1 MKSINRKISAFG
13 NKRKET
19 SKTKKTINK
28 YFDYLLGWN
37 FRVFEIA
44 NKKSESQKSLL
55 FDFSA

>member
-1 MKSINRKISAFG
+1 MKSTNRKISVFG

-19 SKTKKTINK
+19 SQIKRTINK

-44 NKKSESQKSLL
+44 NKKSESKKFLL
-55 FDFSA
+55 FDFSS